1 MLFPNL
7 VMLVLALPMELI
19 WFEDYLALAET
30 LNFSRAAELR
40 HVTQPAFSR
49 RIRALESWTGA
60 ALFTR
65 TTHGVAL
72 TPAGEHFHSQ
82 AEVLTRALHQ
92 LRRDTSEVSGRGV
105 RPLSIA
111 ATHALSFTFFPKWVR
126 GNERVLALGN
136 LNLISDSMQACEQM
150 MLRGD
155 AQFLLCHHHKDARSR
170 IESGQFTSIVVGV
183 DTLVPLSAPSGNGV
197 ARWRLH
203 GGEPVKYLAYSAQSG
218 LGRIVAA
225 RLGAKDRA
233 FALETVFTSHLAATL
248 LSMARAGDGVAW
260 LPRTLAEEDISAGLL
275 VEAGS
280 PELEI
285 PIEIRLFRPV
295 ARQSKAVEAIWSA
308 FERS

>member
-1 MLFPNL
+1 
-7 VMLVLALPMELI
+7 MELI

-49 RIRALESWTGA
+49 RIRALEAWVGTD
-60 ALFTR
+60 LFAR
-65 TTHGVAL
+65 TTHGVSL
-72 TPAGEHFHSQ
+72 TPAGEHFHDQ

-92 LRRDTSEVSGRGV
+92 LRRDTIEVSDRRA

-111 ATHALSFTFFPKWVR
+111 ATHALSFTFFPQWVR
-126 GNERVLALGN
+126 RNDSILALGN

-170 IESGQFTSIVVGV
+170 IESGQFRSIVVGA
-183 DTLVPLSAPSGNGV
+183 DTLVPLSAPSAGGV
-197 ARWRLH
+197 ARWRLD

-225 RLGAKDRA
+225 RWGAKDRA
-233 FALETVFTSHLAATL
+233 F
-248 LSMARAGDGVAW
+248 RAGDGLHVAPCGDAALDGARGRW
-260 LPRTLAEEDISAGLL
+260 RGLAAANAGRGRYRGRAAGGSRQRGTYDPDRNPAVSSGGPSEQGGRSDLVGFRAGMTVVCASLFPRT
-275 VEAGS
+275 
-280 PELEI
+280 
-285 PIEIRLFRPV
+285 
-295 ARQSKAVEAIWSA
+295 
-308 FERS
+308 

>member
-1 MLFPNL
+1 
-7 VMLVLALPMELI
+7 MELI

-49 RIRALESWTGA
+49 RIRALEGWVGA
-60 ALFTR
+60 ALFIR
-65 TTHGVAL
+65 TTHGVSL
-72 TPAGEHFHSQ
+72 TPAGEHFHDS

-92 LRRDTSEVSGRGV
+92 LRRDTLEVSDRRV

-111 ATHALSFTFFPKWVR
+111 ATYALSFTFFPKWVR
-126 GNERVLALGN
+126 RNDRVLALGN

-155 AQFLLCHHHKDARSR
+155 AQFLLCHHHKNMSSR
-170 IESGQFTSIVVGV
+170 IGSGQFKSIAVGA
-183 DTLVPLSAPSGNGV
+183 DTLLPLSAPAANGV
-197 ARWRLH
+197 ARWRLRR
-203 GGEPVKYLAYSAQSG
+203 GEPVKYLAYSAQSG

-225 RLGAKDRA
+225 RWGAKDRP

-275 VEAGS
+275 VESGS
-280 PELEI
+280 VEFQI

-295 ARQSKAVEAIWSA
+295 ARQSKAIEVIWSA
-308 FERS
+308 FERN

>member
-1 MLFPNL
+1 
-7 VMLVLALPMELI
+7 MELI
-19 WFEDYLALAET
+19 WFEDYLTLADT

-49 RIRALESWTGA
+49 RIRALEGWIGA
-60 ALFTR
+60 DLFSR

-72 TPAGEHFHSQ
+72 TPAGEHFHGQ

-170 IESGQFTSIVVGV
+170 IDSGQFKSIVVGV
-183 DTLVPLSAPSGNGV
+183 DTLIPLSAPAGNGE

-203 GGEPVKYLAYSAQSG
+203 GGERVKYLAYSAQSG

-225 RLGAKDRA
+225 QWQAKNRA
-233 FALETVFTSHLAATL
+233 FALETVFTRTSPRRC
-248 LSMARAGDGVAW
+248 SRWPVQEMAWPGCLGRW
-260 LPRTLAEEDISAGLL
+260 RKKT
-275 VEAGS
+275 
-280 PELEI
+280 
-285 PIEIRLFRPV
+285 FRPGCWLKQ
-295 ARQSKAVEAIWSA
+295 AAPNLR
-308 FERS
+308 

>member
-1 MLFPNL
+1 
-7 VMLVLALPMELI
+7 MELI

-30 LNFSRAAELR
+30 LNFSRAAETR

-49 RIRALESWTGA
+49 RIRALENWVGA

-72 TPAGEHFHSQ
+72 TVAGEHFHDQ
-82 AEVLTRALHQ
+82 AEILTRALHQ
-92 LRRDTSEVSGRGV
+92 LRRDTFEVSSGGARL
-105 RPLSIA
+105 LSIA

-126 GNERVLALGN
+126 SNERVLALGN

-150 MLRGD
+150 MLRGE

-170 IESGQFTSIVVGV
+170 IESAQFKSIVVGV
-183 DTLVPLSAPSGNGV
+183 DTLIPLSAPAGNGA
-197 ARWRLH
+197 ARWWLH

-225 RLGAKDRA
+225 QWEAKDRA
-233 FALETVFTSHLAATL
+233 SALETVFTSHLAATL

-260 LPRTLAEEDISAGLL
+260 LPRTLAEEDISSGLL
-275 VEAGS
+275 VGAGDT
-280 PELEI
+280 E
-285 PIEIRLFRPV
+285 RPT
-295 ARQSKAVEAIWSA
+295 ARK
-308 FERS
+308 

>member
-1 MLFPNL
+1 
-7 VMLVLALPMELI
+7 MELI

-49 RIRALESWTGA
+49 RIRALEGWVGA

-136 LNLISDSMQACEQM
+136 LSLISDSMQACEQM

-155 AQFLLCHHHKDARSR
+155 AQFLLCHPP
-170 IESGQFTSIVVGV
+170 Q
-183 DTLVPLSAPSGNGV
+183 
-197 ARWRLH
+197 
-203 GGEPVKYLAYSAQSG
+203 
-218 LGRIVAA
+218 GREQP
-225 RLGAKDRA
+225 D
-233 FALETVFTSHLAATL
+233 
-248 LSMARAGDGVAW
+248 
-260 LPRTLAEEDISAGLL
+260 
-275 VEAGS
+275 
-280 PELEI
+280 
-285 PIEIRLFRPV
+285 LFRPV
-295 ARQSKAVEAIWSA
+295 QEHRGRRRHAGSA
-308 FERS
+308 QRPCRKRRCTVAASWRRAGKIPCL